1 MKKLLFLILLA
12 AHCLAAYTQPIA
24 LEWQACFGTPY
35 KEIVFD
41 VCATGDGYLIAAEG
55 NTNSPRGIDVLLIR
69 TDLTGNIIWEK
80 YLGGSSSDTP
90 TRIFPAGNDTY
101 YISAIS
107 GSIDGDISNNPYP
120 DGLSNNWIVMINGQ
134 GEIIWDKMYG
144 GNCFERDWDACLT
157 HDGGMASLGY
167 TCSDDGDIS
176 NYYGMWDTWLLRTD
190 SLGNKLWD
198 FSIGTAGLD
207 FPSAVIQTSDRGFLV
222 ASGSMPTT
230 GGNISCQ
237 PYDLETSDIVLF
249 KIDSM
254 ANIEWQQCIGGSSEE
269 AVQDMIEVE
278 DGYMLACIVDAAD
291 GDMTGSGY
299 HYGYD
304 SQGHPYTDVWL
315 AKLDFEGNIV
325 WHKCYGGTAPDVP
338 NSIFSTGD
346 GGYIVIAETESNNG
360 DVSGKHQPHGY
371 FSDIWVFK
379 INASGDLLWQKC
391 IGGMGYD
398 RLDWSGVLDMG
409 DGSYVIASTMQV
421 AENAGDIN
429 CAVNI
434 GSFDIWLIQ
443 IRDTTVVGSN
453 EQPAIAQSLLLYPN
467 PSTTQSWLQ
476 LPGNTSLAQ
485 AQIALY
491 SPAGK
496 LLHKAKPSSHFHK
509 IDVAHLPKGL
519 YLVRLWD
526 GERWYME
533 KLLVR

>member
-1 MKKLLFLILLA
+1 MKNLLILSLLSILLQTA
-12 AHCLAAYTQPIA
+12 NTQPVS

-35 KEIVFD
+35 REEVYD
-41 VCATGDGYLIAAEG
+41 VCATGDGYIIAAEKYG
-55 NTNSPRGIDVLLIR
+55 NDMGMAMMLIR
-69 TDLTGNIIWEK
+69 TGPEGQPIWERL
-80 YLGGSSSDTP
+80 YGGSGDDRP
-90 TRIFPAGNDTY
+90 YRIFPAGNDCY
-101 YISAIS
+101 YVYAISAS
-107 GSIDGDISNNPYP
+107 SDGDLSNSPYP
-120 DGLSNNWIVMINGQ
+120 GGYSNFWIMKINGI
-134 GEIIWDKMYG
+134 GDIIWDTVYG
-144 GNCFERDWDACLT
+144 GTCYDEGWDACLT

-167 TCSDDGDIS
+167 TCSEDGDIS
-176 NYYGMWDTWLLRTD
+176 NYYGMADTWLLRTD

-198 FSIGTAGLD
+198 FTIGTAGLD

-222 ASGSMPTT
+222 ATGSMPTS
-230 GGNISCQ
+230 GGNINCQ
-237 PYDLETSDIVLF
+237 PYNLDYSDIVLF

-254 ANIEWQQCIGGSSEE
+254 ANIQWQQCIGGSGNE
-269 AVQDMIEVE
+269 AIQDMIEVE
-278 DGYMLACIVDAAD
+278 DGYMLACIVQAAD

-299 HYGYD
+299 HYGWNSNGD
-304 SQGHPYTDVWL
+304 PYTDVWL

-325 WHKCYGGTAPDVP
+325 WQKCYGGTAPDVP
-338 NSIFSTGD
+338 NSIFPTGD

-409 DGSYVIASTMQV
+409 DGSYVITSTMQV

-429 CAVNI
+429 CAENI

-443 IRDTTVVGSN
+443 IRDTTVVGSS

-467 PSTTQSWLQ
+467 PATTQSWLQ
-476 LPGNTSLAQ
+476 LPENTALAQ
-485 AQIALY
+485 AQIELY

-496 LLHKAKPSSHFHK
+496 LLHKTKPSSHFHK

-526 GERWYME
+526 GERWYVE
-533 KLLVR
+533 KLVVW